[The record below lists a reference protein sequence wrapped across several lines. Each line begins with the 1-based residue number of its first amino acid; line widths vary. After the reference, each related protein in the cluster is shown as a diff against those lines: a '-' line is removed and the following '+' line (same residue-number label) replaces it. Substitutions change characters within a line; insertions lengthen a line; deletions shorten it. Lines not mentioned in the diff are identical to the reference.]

1 MMPTE
6 VAVTVP
12 LVPELVRGIDGW
24 GIPLEPGPIAVVV
37 AGVGIIPIPGLV
49 ELALGNNPPISLT
62 TEPSRPPLL
71 VVVGIPVEDT
81 TGTLTGMVEDPVA
94 EVVVSPEGM
103 TMPRL
108 SRRLPWE
115 EVVEVA
121 VEESV
126 AVAVVLE
133 LVVVIPRR
141 FETSE
146 PTAPRRESL
155 LLVVVAAPEVAVLGV
170 VLLAL
175 VVVVEEVELL
185 DPRPRRLETSPRRE
199 SLVVVVVALVL
210 VLVVAGGLE
219 AARYSVE
226 VVRV

>member
-1 MMPTE
+1 MPTE
-6 VAVTVP
+6 VAVRVP

-155 LLVVVAAPEVAVLGV
+155 LLLVVVVAPEVAVLGV
-170 VLLAL
+170 VLLVL
-175 VVVVEEVELL
+175 VMVVEEVELL

-219 AARYSVE
+219 AERYSVE